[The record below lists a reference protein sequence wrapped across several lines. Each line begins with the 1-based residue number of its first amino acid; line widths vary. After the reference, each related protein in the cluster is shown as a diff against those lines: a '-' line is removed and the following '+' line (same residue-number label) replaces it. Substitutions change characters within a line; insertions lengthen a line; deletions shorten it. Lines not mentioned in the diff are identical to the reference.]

1 MLQYAMEHQ
10 ELVESF
16 KKVVVIDGKK
26 ILLTVLA
33 DQVYA
38 ILDQCSHLGASLNKG
53 LIEQK
58 SVTCKAHGAKFD
70 LQSGDVLD
78 KAHIGFIK
86 IPTKKTVTFK
96 TKVENGKVYI
106 DL

>member
-1 MLQYAMEHQ
+1 MLNYVMEYS

-16 KKVVVIDGKK
+16 KKVVVVNGHKV
-26 ILLTVLA
+26 LVVLLA

-38 ILDQCSHLGASLNKG
+38 IHDQCTHLGASLNRG
-53 LIEQK
+53 FLEDQ
-58 SVTCKAHGAKFD
+58 SVTCKSHGAKFD
-70 LQSGDVLD
+70 LQSGAVIE

-86 IPTKKTVTFK
+86 MPTKKTVTYH